1 MSFLAKALKLLVRGI
16 SLFAYLFVAC
26 VMLFAGLAVY
36 VDFQDRQE
44 QRIIEG
50 WIAYEAAKPNT
61 KVWQRSIEHLN
72 RLGANFSDIDW
83 SCKKIGDYSNSKESE
98 KPVEDACK
106 QRPNLSGIN
115 LAPKIVGYYPF
126 EIAQSSILADVN
138 FGYADL
144 SDAKMRFA
152 LLIDA
157 SFDNADLSR
166 ANLNEVYL
174 YKASF
179 KSAKLTLVD
188 FEKARAQKA
197 EFGGADLSGANL
209 TDADLRGAAFA
220 LTVFRETNLSG
231 ADFTGAKDM
240 DKANFETIWAWRDHL
255 PKGIDELENFKLKL
269 CDSALKSSYS
279 PSSNSI
285 PDEC

>member
-16 SLFAYLFVAC
+16 SLFAYLIVAC
-26 VMLFAGLAVY
+26 VMLFTGLAVY

-83 SCKKIGDYSNSKESE
+83 SCKKIGDYSNSKESG

-115 LAPKIVGYYPF
+115 LASKYVGYYPF
-126 EIAQSSILADVN
+126 KIAQSSGLVGVN
-138 FGYADL
+138 FESADL
-144 SDAKMRFA
+144 SDANMRFSTLVHA
-152 LLIDA
+152 NLN
-157 SFDNADLSR
+157 SADLSR
-166 ANLNEVYL
+166 ANLNKVYL

-179 KSAKLTLVD
+179 RSANLTLVN
-188 FEKARAQKA
+188 FEKARARQV
-197 EFGGADLSGANL
+197 EFGAADLSGANL
-209 TDADLRGAAFA
+209 TDADLTEAAFA
-220 LTVFRETNLSG
+220 LTIFRETNLSG

-240 DKANFETIWAWRDHL
+240 GKATFENKWAWRDHP

-269 CDSALKSSYS
+269 CDPALKSSYK
-279 PSSNSI
+279 PSSTGL
-285 PDEC
+285 PDGC

>member
-1 MSFLAKALKLLVRGI
+1 MSFFAKALKFLVRGI

-26 VMLFAGLAVY
+26 VMLFTGLAVY

-61 KVWQRSIEHLN
+61 KIWQRSIEHLN
-72 RLGANFSDIDW
+72 QLGTNFSDIDW
-83 SCKKIGDYSNSKESE
+83 SCKKIGVYSNSKESG

-115 LAPKIVGYYPF
+115 LASKYVGYFPF
-126 EIAQSSILADVN
+126 KIAQSSGLIDVN
-138 FGYADL
+138 FESADL
-144 SDAKMRFA
+144 SYAYLRFA
-152 LLIDA
+152 TLHEA
-157 SFDNADLSR
+157 NFDNADLSR

-188 FEKARAQKA
+188 FEKARARKV

-240 DKANFETIWAWRDHL
+240 DKATFETIWAWRDHP

-269 CDSALKSSYS
+269 CDPALKSSYS

-285 PDEC
+285 PDGC